1 MHPSD
6 QCSLPSSGGMP
17 FGWYAVYTRHQH
29 EKSAAQLLARK
40 GFELLLPLYRSRSRW
55 SDRAQIVLLPLFPN
69 YLFVQCDLD
78 SRVRVLQTAGVCWFV
93 SNAGVPTGVPEAE
106 IETVRRV
113 VEAPINVQP
122 HAFLDRGD
130 QVRVLRG
137 PLAGLTGIL
146 TRVKNQCRVIISLEL
161 LRKSAAIEIDLSD
174 LERVGA
180 PSPTKTS
187 PRPPADSWASGRLS
201 KTASTNVGIVRTS
214 EFSYGK

>member
-1 MHPSD
+1 MHPSN
-6 QCSLPSSGGMP
+6 QCSLPSTEGMF

-40 GFELLLPLYRSRSRW
+40 GFEVLLPLYHSRSRW
-55 SDRAQIVLLPLFPN
+55 SDRTQIVLLPLFPN

-93 SNAGVPTGVPEAE
+93 SNAGVPTAVPEAE
-106 IETVRRV
+106 IEMVRRV
-113 VEAPINVQP
+113 VEAPVNVQP
-122 HAFLDRGD
+122 HSFLDRGD

-137 PLAGLTGIL
+137 PLTGLTGVL

-161 LRKSAAIEIDLSD
+161 LHKSAAIEIDLSD
-174 LERVGA
+174 LERIGA
-180 PSPTKTS
+180 PSS
-187 PRPPADSWASGRLS
+187 PKVSSRPPADSWASDRLS
-201 KTASTNVGIVRTS
+201 KTTSECVRIVRTS